1 MVFASDAS
9 LLFLDEP
16 TTGIDPVS
24 QRVIWDYIMEA
35 RKEGR
40 TIILTTHYID
50 EAELLSDKV
59 AIIDKG
65 KVVKEG
71 SPSDLRS
78 TFKHEY
84 VIVVHG
90 LDKADL
96 ENLKEC
102 GEALIIKN
110 TYYIYTDD
118 VRCVEGRFP
127 ELLKK
132 KAELYI
138 RPVKLEDIFIKLV
151 GGIE

>member
-1 MVFASDAS
+1 
-9 LLFLDEP
+9 
-16 TTGIDPVS
+16 
-24 QRVIWDYIMEA
+24 MESK
-35 RKEGR
+35 REGR
-40 TIILTTHYID
+40 IIILTTHYID

-65 KVVKEG
+65 RIVKEG
-71 SPSDLRS
+71 AHSDLRS

-96 ENLKEC
+96 ENLREC
-102 GEALIIKN
+102 GETLIIKN
-110 TYYIYTDD
+110 TYYIYTED
-118 VRCVEGRFP
+118 VKCVEDRLP

-132 KAELYI
+132 RAELYM
-138 RPVKLEDIFIKLV
+138 RLVKLEDVFIKLV